1 MKKAEKRLL
10 KTVKSKKKH
19 GADPNLLTITT
30 NFLAF
35 FQFFLQ
41 IVVLGMKI
49 HFTTSLIF
57 LLQIREDFYLKKI
70 IQVPSTV
77 PITVTTG
84 TVEKSRVFSL
94 FRFNASKR

>member
-1 MKKAEKRLL
+1 MESILEMKKAEKRLL

-57 LLQIREDFYLKKI
+57 LLQIREAFYLKKNHT
-70 IQVPSTV
+70 STEYG
-77 PITVTTG
+77 TYYRNYRYGGKVTS
-84 TVEKSRVFSL
+84 V
-94 FRFNASKR
+94 